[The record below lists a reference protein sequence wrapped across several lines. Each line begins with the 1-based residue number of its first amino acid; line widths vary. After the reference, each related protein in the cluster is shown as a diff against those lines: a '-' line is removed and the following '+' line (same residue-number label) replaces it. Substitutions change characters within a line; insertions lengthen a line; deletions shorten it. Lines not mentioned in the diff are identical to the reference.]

1 MYRYFALVFQELS
14 QREQLGQRQQ
24 GRIDRV
30 VLAESLKKLAR
41 QIAPKEAATPASA
54 AATPA
59 SAAATPASAAATP
72 ASAAATPASAARAN
86 SLNEGPVEVPEL
98 SVSEVEAE
106 SDDHVAG
113 RKDQL
118 GRTGTQSTGKKK
130 AAAPKRKSPKKSKPT
145 EVL

>member
-1 MYRYFALVFQELS
+1 MEHDIKHKFFGKVVYRYFALVFQELS

-41 QIAPKEAATPASA
+41 QIAPKE
-54 AATPA
+54 
-59 SAAATPASAAATP
+59 AATPASAAATP